1 MDNNRKKKYDECVDL
16 IERVFETMNLH
27 FVMAPPELIDSL
39 SAKEIVSNILTA
51 EDMYMN
57 TSDAD
62 MRPVLREAGLSD
74 DEIDEM
80 LQARRS
86 ENMDRAAAIIETPV
100 SSITTVEELPKTAE
114 ILKLESNELKKKGML
129 H

>member
-1 MDNNRKKKYDECVDL
+1 MDENRKKKYDECVDL
-16 IERVFETMNLH
+16 IERVFETLNIH
-27 FVMAPPELIDSL
+27 FVMAPPELMDSL
-39 SAKEIVSNILTA
+39 SAKEIVSNILEA
-51 EDMYMN
+51 EDMYLN
-57 TSDAD
+57 TPDSE

-86 ENMDRAAAIIETPV
+86 ENMDRAAVVKPVASIETGPV
-100 SSITTVEELPKTAE
+100 KEAD
-114 ILKLESNELKKKGML
+114 ILKFELADKPKGNL